1 MTGNI
6 RAVSGWILVV
16 SFAFSIHSWGQ
27 FDESKLRAIDA
38 AIEKTIAEGKTPGGV
53 LWLESRGKIHTK
65 AYGHKSLVPVA
76 EKATLDTIY
85 DAASVT
91 KVAATT
97 LALMK
102 LVEKHQVLVD
112 APVASYLPEFSAV
125 AGDAISVRHLMTHT
139 SGLRPGLSLSENWSG
154 MDAAYRLACSQT
166 LQSQPGE
173 KFVYSDINFIL
184 LGILVAKVS
193 GSPLDEYVGQNIFQ
207 PLGMTDSGFNPD
219 PSLISRIAPT
229 QQIGDNMLRGVVHDP
244 TARRM
249 GGVAG
254 HAGLFTTASDLA
266 KLARMILHNGSIHNQ
281 SHFKKSTLDQ
291 MRQVHSRG
299 HLDSFRSLGW
309 DVDTGYTRLRGRH
322 FSVGGIGHTG
332 FTGPSMWIDF
342 ETQSIVIFMSNRV
355 HPDGKGSVLDLR
367 EEIGTLF
374 AEAIWSPAHPPTLK
388 AEGAVMTGLDVLV
401 SEKFK
406 PLHGQRIGLITNHTG
421 HDRKRVST
429 IQHFRDAEDVKLV
442 ALFSPEHGIAGVL
455 DEKVGDSQHDQL
467 AIPIFSLYGNTR
479 KPLPDQLADLDAL
492 VFDIQDIGCRFY
504 TYISTMGLAM
514 EAAAVAGIPF
524 FVLDRPNPIN
534 GLTVDGP
541 QLEGPPDF
549 VGFHDIPI
557 RHGMTTGEL
566 ARMFQAEIPT
576 LKMLQLEV
584 IPCRGWSRSMF
595 WSETGLPWTNP
606 SPNMRSSQQALLYPG
621 TGLIEMADISVGRGT
636 DTPFEILGAP
646 YIHDIE
652 LARELNR
659 LALPGITFEPITFTP
674 DSSKF
679 AGKLC
684 KGVRM
689 TVTKQKRV
697 PVLKLGI
704 ALASTLHRLY
714 PTDFDLSKVNRLMK
728 SEKLVA
734 AIREG
739 RDIPALARMWKSS
752 IEDFKSRRAAYL
764 MY

>member
-1 MTGNI
+1 MGNK
-6 RAVSGWILVV
+6 RAIDGWILLI

-27 FDESKLRAIDA
+27 FDESKLRAVDA
-38 AIEKTIAEGKTPGGV
+38 AIEKAIAEGKTPGGV
-53 LWLESRGKIHTK
+53 LWLESRGNVYTK
-65 AYGHKSLVPVA
+65 AYGDKSLIPGT
-76 EKATLDTIY
+76 EETTPDTIY

-97 LALMK
+97 MALME
-102 LVEKHQVLVD
+102 LVESHQLLID

-139 SGLRPGLSLSENWSG
+139 SGLRPGLSLRENWTG
-154 MDAAYRLACSQT
+154 IDAAYQLACSQT

-193 GSPLDEYVGQNIFQ
+193 GSPLDEFVKQKIFQ
-207 PLGMTDSGFNPD
+207 PLGMKDSSFNPD
-219 PSLISRIAPT
+219 PSLNSRIAPT
-229 QQIGDNMLRGVVHDP
+229 QQIGDEMLRGVVHDP

-266 KLARMILHNGSIHNQ
+266 QLARMILHDGTIEHT

-299 HLDSFRSLGW
+299 HLDNFRSLGW
-309 DVDTGYTRLRGRH
+309 DVDTGYTRLRGAH
-322 FSVGGIGHTG
+322 FPVGGIGHTG

-342 ETQSIVIFMSNRV
+342 DTRSMVIFMSNRV

-374 AEAIWSPAHPPTLK
+374 AEAIWSPAPPPTFK
-388 AEGAVMTGLDVLV
+388 AEGTVMTGLDVLV
-401 SEKFK
+401 ADKFQ
-406 PLHGQRIGLITNHTG
+406 PLLGKRIGLITNHTG
-421 HDRKRVST
+421 QDRKRIST
-429 IQHFRDAEDVKLV
+429 IQHFRDAMDVKLV

-467 AIPIFSLYGNTR
+467 AIPIFSLYGSTR
-479 KPLPDQLADLDAL
+479 KPLPDQLANLDAL

-514 EAAAVAGIPF
+514 EAAAEAGIPF

-541 QLEGPPDF
+541 QLEGTPDF

-566 ARMFQAEIPT
+566 ARMFRSEMPE

-584 IPCRGWSRSMF
+584 IPCRGWSRAMF

-636 DTPFEILGAP
+636 DTPFEIIGAP

-674 DSSKF
+674 DTSKF
-679 AGKLC
+679 AGKIC
-684 KGVRM
+684 KGIRM
-689 TVTKQKRV
+689 TVTNRKKV

-704 ALASTLHRLY
+704 ALASTLNRLY
-714 PTDFDLSKVNRLMK
+714 PGDFDLDKVNRLMK
-728 SEKLVA
+728 SDKLMA
-734 AIREG
+734 GIREG
-739 RDIPALARMWKSS
+739 RDIPSLGKMWKSS
-752 IEDFKSRRAAYL
+752 IENFKSRRAAYL
-764 MY
+764 IY